1 MEAKTCAIFQISF
14 HCAFLFLI
22 SNLQTAIAA
31 VSTDKTC
38 SNTYKIYIL
47 TSCNSTTYPADCYK
61 SLKSYYNT
69 IKTDPLKLCKTSLKV
84 TLKTARNTSALVSSI
99 AKQGG
104 LSSAEKAIVKDCID
118 EISDSID
125 ELKDSLDEM
134 EHLGTGSRLHLQ
146 IANIQTWVSAALT
159 DENTC
164 TDEIDEGNKVSKSVK
179 NKIRKSVVNLAKQTS
194 NSLALINNN
203 LKS

>member
-1 MEAKTCAIFQISF
+1 MEAKTCAIFQLSF
-14 HCAFLFLI
+14 LCAFLFLI

-69 IKTDPLKLCKTSLKV
+69 IKTDPLKLCKTSLK
-84 TLKTARNTSALVSSI
+84 
-99 AKQGG
+99 
-104 LSSAEKAIVKDCID
+104 KAIVKDCID